1 MIIDS
6 SCYQICDGEIEVT
19 ITGGSSP
26 YNIIWQLNSI
36 IIDSNTTIQT
46 GLCPDLYS
54 ITFTDANNCSDTESI
69 MLYERDSFLQ
79 TTIVND
85 SCFNSCSGQIEVN
98 ILNQENPPFIYN
110 LSNGITANVISD
122 LCGYF

>member
-1 MIIDS
+1 MLIIVQKQNLFS
-6 SCYQICDGEIEVT
+6 
-19 ITGGSSP
+19 
-26 YNIIWQLNSI
+26 
-36 IIDSNTTIQT
+36 
-46 GLCPDLYS
+46 
-54 ITFTDANNCSDTESI
+54 
-69 MLYERDSFLQ
+69 LYERDSFNLQ

-110 LSNGITANVISD
+110 WSNGINSTNVISD